1 MLDPLVSVL
10 VCSLGWGISPIF
22 AKKSMENMSHMISTA
37 FYGLF
42 FGLISI
48 IILAT
53 LYLRNPNTFTKDVSN
68 YPRGLGYAFLGAFA
82 AYILGSLFFFLA
94 LKQSKNTALIIL
106 IGYVLPII
114 VGLILAKIIFND
126 KINGMMYLGMLIT
139 LIGLTITIK
148 YKKD

>member
-1 MLDPLVSVL
+1 MLNPLVSVL

-22 AKKSMENMSHMISTA
+22 AKKSMENMPHMISTA

-48 IILAT
+48 IILAS
-53 LYLRNPNTFTKDVSN
+53 LYLRNPNSFTKDVTN
-68 YPRGLGYAFLGAFA
+68 YPRGLGYAFLGAFS
-82 AYILGSLFFFLA
+82 AYILGSLFFFHA
-94 LKQSKNTALIIL
+94 LKKSKNTALIIL

-114 VGLILAKIIFND
+114 VGLVFAKIIFND

-139 LIGLTITIK
+139 LIGLIITIK
-148 YKKD
+148 HKPN

>member
-22 AKKSMENMSHMISTA
+22 AKKSMENMSHMISVA

-42 FGLISI
+42 FGLLSI

-53 LYLRNPNTFTKDVSN
+53 LYLRNPKTFTKDVSN

-82 AYILGSLFFFLA
+82 AYILGSLFFFFA
-94 LKQSKNTALIIL
+94 LKKSKNTALIIL

-114 VGLILAKIIFND
+114 VGIILAKIIFND
-126 KINGMMYLGMLIT
+126 KINSMMCLGMLIT

>member
-1 MLDPLVSVL
+1 MLSPLASVL

-22 AKKSMENMSHMISTA
+22 AKKSMENMSHIISTA
-37 FYGLF
+37 FYGLS

-53 LYLRNPNTFTKDVSN
+53 LYLRNPNSFSNDVSN
-68 YPRGLGYAFLGAFA
+68 YPRGLGYAFLGAFF
-82 AYILGSLFFFLA
+82 AYILGSLFFFFA
-94 LKQSKNTALIIL
+94 LSKSKNTALIIL

-114 VGLILAKIIFND
+114 VGIVFAKILFND